1 MPRIFLAG
9 IIQGSLP
16 GLAVHPQ
23 GYRERIKEV
32 LRASAPGAEVF
43 CPVEGHPNS
52 PTYTRERAR
61 EVFFHHVQV
70 AATSDLLVA
79 FVPEAS
85 MGTAIEM
92 YEAYRSGVPVLTVS
106 PMETNWS
113 VRLLSER
120 VFPDLAAF
128 EEFARDGG
136 VARLLAE
143 GRRR

>member
-16 GLAVHPQ
+16 GIAVHSQ
-23 GYRERIKEV
+23 TYRDRLKSI
-32 LRASAPGAEVF
+32 LAATLPDAEVF

-52 PTYTRERAR
+52 PSYTQEQAR
-61 EVFFHHVQV
+61 EVFFHHIGV
-70 AATSDLLVA
+70 AARADLVIA
-79 FVPEAS
+79 FCPEAS

-92 YEAYRSGVPVLTVS
+92 YEAYRNGVPVVCIS

-120 VFPDLAAF
+120 VLPDLAAF

-136 VARLLAE
+136 LARLLAG

>member
-16 GLAVHPQ
+16 GLSVHPQ
-23 GYRERIKEV
+23 TYRDRLKSI
-32 LRASAPGAEVF
+32 LAAALPDAEVF

-52 PTYTRERAR
+52 PNYTKEKAR
-61 EVFFHHVQV
+61 EVFFHHIGV
-70 AATSDLLVA
+70 AASSDLVVA
-79 FVPEAS
+79 FCPEAS

-92 YEAYRSGVPVLTVS
+92 YEAYRNGVPVVCIS

-120 VFPDLAAF
+120 VLPDLAAF
-128 EEFARDGG
+128 EAFARDGG
-136 VARLLAE
+136 LARLIAA
-143 GRRR
+143 RRPR

>member
-23 GYRERIKEV
+23 TYRDRLRELIRGV
-32 LRASAPGAEVF
+32 LPNAEVF

-52 PTYTRERAR
+52 PTYTKEKAR
-61 EVFFHHVQV
+61 EVFFHHIGV
-70 AATSDLLVA
+70 AASSDLVVA
-79 FVPEAS
+79 FCPEAS

-92 YEAYRSGVPVLTVS
+92 YEAYRNGVPVVCIS

-120 VFPDLAAF
+120 VLPDLAAF
-128 EEFARDGG
+128 EDFARDGG
-136 VARLLAE
+136 LARLIAA
-143 GRRR
+143 RRPR

>member
-16 GLAVHPQ
+16 GLSVHPQ
-23 GYRERIKEV
+23 TYRERLKDILKAALPE
-32 LRASAPGAEVF
+32 AEVF

-52 PTYTRERAR
+52 PSYTKEQAR
-61 EVFFHHVQV
+61 EVFFHHIGV
-70 AATSDLLVA
+70 AATSDLVVA
-79 FVPEAS
+79 FCPEAS

-92 YEAYRSGVPVLTVS
+92 YEAYRNRVPVVCIS

-120 VFPDLAAF
+120 VLPDLAAF

-136 VARLLAE
+136 LARLLAGGE
-143 GRRR
+143 RR